1 MKAIWAGLA
10 GVVVIAAAAN
20 FVLGSLAFSSAERGS
35 GSAVR
40 LETSN

>member
-1 MKAIWAGLA
+1 MKSMWAGLA
-10 GVVVIAAAAN
+10 GVVVISVVAY
-20 FVLGSLAFSSAERGS
+20 FVLGELGFSSAERGS